1 MDILDTLNIAGSGL
15 SAQRLRLQTIASNMA
30 NARTTRT
37 EDGTPYQRRVPIFET
52 LAVDPFGS
60 DVERNIAQVEVSS
73 VETIEDYV
81 EVYDPTHPDAD
92 EDGFVSFPD
101 INILEEMVDMM
112 TTSRTYESNLKVVDL
127 TREMAMKAI
136 ELGR

>member
-52 LAVDPFGS
+52 MAVDPFGS

-81 EVYDPTHPDAD
+81 EVYDPAHPDAD
-92 EDGFVSFPD
+92 ADGFVSFPD

-112 TTSRTYESNLKVVDL
+112 TTSRTYEANTVAVETTYQLANAAL
-127 TREMAMKAI
+127 

>member
-52 LAVDPFGS
+52 MAVDPFGS

-81 EVYDPTHPDAD
+81 EVYDPAHPDAD
-92 EDGFVSFPD
+92 ADGFVSFPD

>member
-37 EDGTPYQRRVPIFET
+37 DDGTPYQRRVPVFEALT
-52 LAVDPFGS
+52 IDPFGS

-73 VETIEDYV
+73 VEAIDDYV
-81 EVYDPTHPDAD
+81 EVYDPAHPDAN
-92 EDGFVSFPD
+92 EEGFVSFPD

>member
-1 MDILDTLNIAGSGL
+1 M
-15 SAQRLRLQTIASNMA
+15 
-30 NARTTRT
+30 
-37 EDGTPYQRRVPIFET
+37 
-52 LAVDPFGS
+52 AVDPFGS

-81 EVYDPTHPDAD
+81 EVYDPAHPDAD
-92 EDGFVSFPD
+92 ADGFVSFPD

>member
-37 EDGTPYQRRVPIFET
+37 EDGTPYQRRVPVFET

-81 EVYDPTHPDAD
+81 EVYDPAHPDAD
-92 EDGFVSFPD
+92 ADGFVSFPD

>member
-52 LAVDPFGS
+52 LEIDPFGS

-81 EVYDPTHPDAD
+81 EVYDPAHPDAD
-92 EDGFVSFPD
+92 ADGFVSFPD

>member
-73 VETIEDYV
+73 VETIEDFV
-81 EVYDPTHPDAD
+81 EVYDPSHPDAD
-92 EDGFVSFPD
+92 ENGFVSFPD

>member
-101 INILEEMVDMM
+101 INILEELVDMM